1 MSGGA
6 VSLRKEEKGG
16 GNGVKGLSAAGWLY
30 CKLGEGCVCVCMF
43 GGVTKDLG

>member
-6 VSLRKEEKGG
+6 VSLGKEENGDV
-16 GNGVKGLSAAGWLY
+16 NGVKGLSAAGWLY
-30 CKLGEGCVCVCMF
+30 CKLGEGCVCMF

>member
-6 VSLRKEEKGG
+6 VSLGKEENGD

-30 CKLGEGCVCVCMF
+30 CKLGEGCVCMF